1 MKKPYLDGIPPCSVD
16 SADLEMPEAKYYA
29 ENHKERLLKAA

>member
-1 MKKPYLDGIPPCSVD
+1 MKKLYLDGIPPRSVD